1 MHPAIFATTHW
12 SVVLA
17 AGQNDTTQAHA
28 ALEKLCRT
36 YWYPLYGYV
45 RRCGH
50 SPEDAQDLT
59 QEFFKQL
66 LERQSLTHADPSRG
80 RFRSFI
86 LTAMNHFLAGEW
98 KKARAKK
105 RGGGCLMLSLDWV
118 TAEERYNLEP
128 VDNSTPVRIF
138 EKQWTLTLLGEVLDR
153 LELEYQNEGKT
164 ELFAALKQTL
174 LGVRE
179 SQRYAELAARLGMS
193 ENNFKVA
200 VHRMRKRYRE
210 LVRDEISTTLDR
222 PDDVE
227 TEMRHLFDALVES

>member
-1 MHPAIFATTHW
+1 
-12 SVVLA
+12 VVLA
-17 AGQNDTTQAHA
+17 AGQNDAAHAHA

-36 YWYPLYGYV
+36 YWYPLYGYI
-45 RRCGH
+45 RRYGH

-59 QEFFKQL
+59 QEFFRQL
-66 LERQSLTHADPSRG
+66 LGRQSLTHADPSRG

-105 RGGGCLMLSLDWV
+105 RGGGCQMLSLDWV

-128 VDNSTPVRIF
+128 ADHSTAVRIF
-138 EKQWTLTLLGEVLDR
+138 EKQWALTLLGQVLDR
-153 LELEYQNEGKT
+153 LELEYQNDGKT

-174 LGVRE
+174 MGARE
-179 SQRYAELAARLGMS
+179 SQPYAELAVNLGMS
-193 ENNFKVA
+193 ESSIKVA

-210 LVRDEISTTLDR
+210 LIRDEIAGTVDH
-222 PDDVE
+222 PEDVE
-227 TEMRHLFDALVES
+227 AEMRHLFNALVEG